1 MPPKQVCPQVDV
13 LVMDGA
19 ALVQMLNPGKCQ
31 TFADYA
37 STTFVPNIKSNL
49 STVQRLDLVWDQ
61 YFCGSL
67 KAATRTKRGS
77 GIRRRVSSTS
87 LIPKMWANF
96 LHVDENKI
104 ELFAFLSSQIVDD
117 LHVESNKQLFVTSGC
132 HTLSRPV
139 QQVFSELDPCS
150 HEEADTRMMLHV
162 FHAVNSGYNKI
173 MIRTVDT
180 DVVVLA
186 INFQQRHPVMELWVA
201 FGTGKNLRYIA
212 VHELVSS
219 LGPERA
225 QGILF
230 FHAFTGCDT
239 VSSFGGHGKKS
250 AWDTWNSFPN
260 VTDAFIKL
268 SSEPHAVSEN
278 SEYLPT
284 LERFV
289 VLLYDRT
296 SNKLHVN
303 DSRKQLFT
311 KKCRGMDSLPP
322 TQAALI
328 QHIKRAVLQSGYCW
342 YRSLQAQQNLPSPK
356 DWGWERSSDED
367 DWQPFWSTLPD
378 VGKCCPELVKCGC
391 KKGCNKRCKCV
402 KAGLKCTA
410 LCFCDGICDRD

>member
-1 MPPKQVCPQVDV
+1 MVSLPGQALAAQTLSINGREERVKGDGSDV
-13 LVMDGA
+13 IICAFTRDHVEE
-19 ALVQMLNPGKCQ
+19 
-31 TFADYA
+31 
-37 STTFVPNIKSNL
+37 
-49 STVQRLDLVWDQ
+49 
-61 YFCGSL
+61 SL
-67 KAATRTKRGS
+67 PLP
-77 GIRRRVSSTS
+77 RV
-87 LIPKMWANF
+87 
-96 LHVDENKI
+96 
-104 ELFAFLSSQIVDD
+104 FLSSHIVDD

-132 HTLSRPV
+132 HTLSRSV

-186 INFQQRHPVMELWVA
+186 INFQQRHPVMELWVV

-230 FHAFTGCDT
+230 FRAFTGCDT

-260 VTDAFIKL
+260 VTDAFVKL

-322 TQAALI
+322 TQATLI
-328 QHIKRAVLQSGYCW
+328 QHIKRAILQSGYCW
-342 YRSLQAQQNLPSPK
+342 YRSLQAQQIFHHLK
-356 DWGWERSSDED
+356 IGG
-367 DWQPFWSTLPD
+367 
-378 VGKCCPELVKCGC
+378 GKGVLMKMIGSHFGVRYLMLANAVSRACEVRL
-391 KKGCNKRCKCV
+391 
-402 KAGLKCTA
+402 
-410 LCFCDGICDRD
+410 